1 VGGVSGLFKSI
12 KKKITLKGAI
22 KTVAGVAGAIPII
35 GGVIQTVA
43 NVVTSSKGQVTAA
56 AAAAQNTAAQ
66 QLQSAA
72 AGNSGTFATAPTGP
86 QPEVP
91 IAMQA
96 SELAKNPLTWAVAAL
111 AALFLL
117 KRR

>member
-1 VGGVSGLFKSI
+1 MGGVSGFFKSI

-56 AAAAQNTAAQ
+56 AAAAQNSSAQ
-66 QLQSAA
+66 QLQQAA
-72 AGNSGTFATAPTGP
+72 ASNGTFAAAPTGP
-86 QPEVP
+86 QPETP
-91 IAMQA
+91 AG
-96 SELAKNPLTWAVAAL
+96 ELVKSPLAWAAAGL

-117 KRR
+117 RRR